1 MEKADNTLVIP
12 GDFGWSDVG
21 SWDALWEVS
30 PRDERGNVVRGRA
43 INVESRNC
51 LVHSPGKTVALV
63 GVEDLI
69 IVETGDA
76 LMICKRGASQDVRKV
91 VDQLERENREE
102 LL

>member
-1 MEKADNTLVIP
+1 MEKARNTLVIP

-30 PRDERGNVVRGRA
+30 PHDEQGNAVRGEA
-43 INVESRNC
+43 ITVDSRNC

-76 LMICKRGASQDVRKV
+76 LMVCKRGASQDVRKV
-91 VDQLERENREE
+91 VDRLEREQKHKY
-102 LL
+102 L